1 MNIRG
6 RPEPELFD
14 QKYLNMIR
22 SSGSSNA
29 QAAYKPVSSPLLPGT
44 FVIYFIEF
52 HTPSPGGMA

>member
-22 SSGSSNA
+22 YSNSSNA
-29 QAAYKPVSSPLLPGT
+29 QATSKLVSSPLLPRA

-52 HTPSPGGMA
+52 QTSSPGGMA